1 MSDVGLYVTVV
12 SEMGIRKMMG
22 HMEIKLKGKGSFHQ
36 THTHLS
42 DQSAIQKK
50 KTNQMLEK
58 ITIMISKLKNRIYS
72 K

>member
-50 KTNQMLEK
+50 KDKSNVR
-58 ITIMISKLKNRIYS
+58 KNYNNDIQA
-72 K
+72 